1 MLKFINNYFN
11 EIDQINNNLNK
22 KKIEDILNVLIKVK
36 KNNGRIFFIG
46 VGGSA
51 GNASHAVNDFRKL
64 CNIDSLAPT
73 DNVSELSA
81 RTNDDGWENV
91 FSDYLKVSKLSKK
104 DCIFLLSVGGGNKIK
119 NISVNLIKAVDYAVK
134 IGCEICGIVG
144 KKDGYVV
151 KKSQTI
157 LTLPDVDKNLITP
170 LAESYQSIILHC
182 LVSHPKIKSNP
193 TKW

>member
-1 MLKFINNYFN
+1 MTKFINHYFS

-22 KKIEDILNVLIKVK
+22 KKIKDILNVLLKVK

-91 FSDYLKVSKLSKK
+91 FADYLKVSKLSKK
-104 DCIFLLSVGGGNKIK
+104 DCIFILSVGGGSKIN
-119 NISVNLIKAVDYAVK
+119 NISVNLIKAVDYALK
-134 IGCEICGIVG
+134 IGCKICGIVG

-157 LTLPDVDKNLITP
+157 LTLPEVDKDLITP
-170 LAESYQSIILHC
+170 LAESYQSIVLHC
-182 LVSHPKIKSNP
+182 LVSHPKIKSNS

>member
-1 MLKFINNYFN
+1 MTKFINHYFS
-11 EIDQINNNLNK
+11 EINQINNNLNK
-22 KKIEDILNVLIKVK
+22 KKIKDILNVLLKVK
-36 KNNGRIFFIG
+36 QNNGRIFFIG

-104 DCIFLLSVGGGNKIK
+104 DCIFLLSVGGGSKIN
-119 NISVNLIKAVDYAVK
+119 NISVNLIKAVDYALK
-134 IGCEICGIVG
+134 IGCKICGIVG

-157 LTLPDVDKNLITP
+157 FTLPEVDKNLITP